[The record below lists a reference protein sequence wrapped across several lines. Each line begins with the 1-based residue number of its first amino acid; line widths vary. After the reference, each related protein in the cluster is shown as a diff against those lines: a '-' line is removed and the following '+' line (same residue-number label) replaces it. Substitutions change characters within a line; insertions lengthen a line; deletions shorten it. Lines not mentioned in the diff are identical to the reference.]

1 MSGINGLLHKQQQPQ
16 KKGTT
21 TKAHV
26 GVSTGTETAAAI
38 VLAASWRPLFN
49 EWCSF
54 YILRYAYTYH
64 FEWLVNSDPLVMCC
78 TTDMENYFSSSY
90 SITIVVLLL
99 CLLTIHTYPI
109 YVHISSTIDMEED
122 RHAVASLLWS
132 QYPHTIR
139 GRRRWK
145 WLFYALCQTNEF
157 VFREMTTISIWSF
170 SKEAAASFH
179 SLNFSSSLSLYSRDK
194 PQQQQQQLLGLCI
207 WKLRAALT
215 WMPRV
220 VSEDIDG
227 SQAKLT
233 RVGKA
238 VC

>member
-1 MSGINGLLHKQQQPQ
+1 MVCFTSSLKRKEQQRRPMWEYRQVQKQQQQ
-16 KKGTT
+16 
-21 TKAHV
+21 
-26 GVSTGTETAAAI
+26 
-38 VLAASWRPLFN
+38 PLDGLYSMNGAGALFT
-49 EWCSF
+49 S
-54 YILRYAYTYH
+54 
-64 FEWLVNSDPLVMCC
+64 SDMLTHTISNGQSIPLVMCT

-157 VFREMTTISIWSF
+157 VFREMTTISI
-170 SKEAAASFH
+170 
-179 SLNFSSSLSLYSRDK
+179 
-194 PQQQQQQLLGLCI
+194 
-207 WKLRAALT
+207 
-215 WMPRV
+215 
-220 VSEDIDG
+220 
-227 SQAKLT
+227 
-233 RVGKA
+233 
-238 VC
+238 

>member
-1 MSGINGLLHKQQQPQ
+1 
-16 KKGTT
+16 
-21 TKAHV
+21 
-26 GVSTGTETAAAI
+26 
-38 VLAASWRPLFN
+38 
-49 EWCSF
+49 
-54 YILRYAYTYH
+54 
-64 FEWLVNSDPLVMCC
+64 MCT

-157 VFREMTTISIWSF
+157 VFRETTTISIWSF
-170 SKEAAASFH
+170 SKEAASSFH
-179 SLNFSSSLSLYSRDK
+179 SLNFSISLCYSRDK
-194 PQQQQQQLLGLCI
+194 PQQQP
-207 WKLRAALT
+207 T
-215 WMPRV
+215 WSLHMKV
-220 VSEDIDG
+220 TCSINLNAKGSEDIDG

-238 VC
+238 VCVGILWNLNHEYIIHTRVLALGIRILKDSLVVVFDLVIGFF

>member
-1 MSGINGLLHKQQQPQ
+1 
-16 KKGTT
+16 
-21 TKAHV
+21 
-26 GVSTGTETAAAI
+26 
-38 VLAASWRPLFN
+38 
-49 EWCSF
+49 
-54 YILRYAYTYH
+54 
-64 FEWLVNSDPLVMCC
+64 MCT

-194 PQQQQQQLLGLCI
+194 PQQQQQQQLLGLCI

>member
-1 MSGINGLLHKQQQPQ
+1 
-16 KKGTT
+16 
-21 TKAHV
+21 
-26 GVSTGTETAAAI
+26 
-38 VLAASWRPLFN
+38 
-49 EWCSF
+49 
-54 YILRYAYTYH
+54 
-64 FEWLVNSDPLVMCC
+64 MCT

-179 SLNFSSSLSLYSRDK
+179 SLNFSSSLYSRDK
-194 PQQQQQQLLGLCI
+194 PQQQQQQPTWSLHMKVTCSINLNAKGSEWGHRRKPSKAYQSWKSCLLGSYEI
-207 WKLRAALT
+207 
-215 WMPRV
+215 
-220 VSEDIDG
+220 
-227 SQAKLT
+227 
-233 RVGKA
+233 
-238 VC
+238 

>member
-1 MSGINGLLHKQQQPQ
+1 MVCFTSSLKRKEQQRRPMWEYRQVQKQQQQQPLDGLYSMN
-16 KKGTT
+16 GTG
-21 TKAHV
+21 A
-26 GVSTGTETAAAI
+26 
-38 VLAASWRPLFN
+38 LFT
-49 EWCSF
+49 S
-54 YILRYAYTYH
+54 
-64 FEWLVNSDPLVMCC
+64 SDMLTHTISNGQSIPLVMCT

-157 VFREMTTISIWSF
+157 VFRETTTISI
-170 SKEAAASFH
+170 
-179 SLNFSSSLSLYSRDK
+179 
-194 PQQQQQQLLGLCI
+194 
-207 WKLRAALT
+207 
-215 WMPRV
+215 
-220 VSEDIDG
+220 
-227 SQAKLT
+227 
-233 RVGKA
+233 
-238 VC
+238 